1 MIKYCFGNKCVDV
14 PVEAL
19 MSSKQLPVN
28 VKLSQKYKQIVLSVK
43 EFGLVEPAVIC
54 FQDSGKVIK
63 ILDGHLRVEALKE
76 LNIPT
81 VPCIISPD
89 EEAYTYNKHVNRL
102 SVIQEQKMLRIAVE
116 AGVPVEML
124 SAALGITPSILSA
137 RFRLLDGICEEVV
150 VLLADKHVPRALFEV
165 LKKMKPVR
173 QLEVINIMTTLN
185 NFTRRLALSLLQG
198 TPSEQLVNNKSSKI
212 EERDHRASIE
222 RLEREMAAVQIDTEK
237 LSDDY
242 GGNNLKLVII
252 KSHITKIL
260 DNAKVL
266 HWLMDNN
273 PEYLSQLK
281 KLSEIRSL

>member
-54 FQDSGKVIK
+54 FQDSVKVIK

>member
-19 MSSKQLPVN
+19 MPSKQLPVN

-54 FQDSGKVIK
+54 FQDSGAVIK

-124 SAALGITPSILSA
+124 SAALGITPSILTA

-198 TPSEQLVNNKSSKI
+198 TSPEQLVNNKNSKM

>member
-1 MIKYCFGNKCVDV
+1 MIKYCFSNKCVDM

-19 MSSKQLPVN
+19 MSSKPLPVN
-28 VKLSQKYKQIVLSVK
+28 VKISHKYKQIVLSVK
-43 EFGLVEPAVIC
+43 ELGLVEPVVVC

-63 ILDGHLRVEALKE
+63 ILDGHLRIEALKE
-76 LNIPT
+76 LNMPT
-81 VPCIISPD
+81 APCIISPD
-89 EEAYTYNKHVNRL
+89 EESYTYNKHVNRL

-124 SAALGITPSILSA
+124 SAALGITPTILNA
-137 RFRLLDGICEEVV
+137 RFRLLDGICDEVV

-165 LKKMKPVR
+165 LKKMKPTR

-185 NFTRRLALSLLQG
+185 KFTRKFALSLLQG
-198 TPSEQLVNNKSSKI
+198 TPTEQLVNDKKSKM
-212 EERDHRASIE
+212 EQRDHKASIE

-260 DNAKVL
+260 DNARVL
-266 HWLMDNN
+266 HWLMDNS

-281 KLSEIRSL
+281 KISEIRSL

>member
-1 MIKYCFGNKCVDV
+1 MIKYCFGNKCVDI
-14 PVEAL
+14 PVESL
-19 MSSKQLPVN
+19 TPSKQLPVN

-43 EFGLVEPAVIC
+43 ELGLVEPVAVC

-76 LNIPT
+76 LFIPT

-124 SAALGITPSILSA
+124 SAALGITPTILSA
-137 RFRLLDGICEEVV
+137 RFRLLDGISEEAV
-150 VLLADKHVPRALFEV
+150 VLLSDKHVPRALFEV
-165 LKKMKPVR
+165 LKKMKPAR
-173 QLEVINIMTTLN
+173 QLEVINIMSTLN
-185 NFTRRLALSLLQG
+185 NYTRRFALSLLQG
-198 TPSEQLVNNKSSKI
+198 TPTEQLVKNKNSRI
-212 EERDHRASIE
+212 DTRDHKASIE

-242 GGNNLKLVII
+242 GCNNLKLVII
-252 KSHITKIL
+252 KTHIKKLL

-281 KLSEIRSL
+281 KISEIRSL